1 MLPVSIDMFSSSI
14 EHDADDSY
22 FNHSRIQVHSHHF
35 HFTLTL
41 DTETFRLMTITMTK
55 TDDFDYCRLQ
65 GD

>member
-14 EHDADDSY
+14 EDDADDSY

-41 DTETFRLMTITMTK
+41 DTETFK
-55 TDDFDYCRLQ
+55 TNDYHY
-65 GD
+65 D